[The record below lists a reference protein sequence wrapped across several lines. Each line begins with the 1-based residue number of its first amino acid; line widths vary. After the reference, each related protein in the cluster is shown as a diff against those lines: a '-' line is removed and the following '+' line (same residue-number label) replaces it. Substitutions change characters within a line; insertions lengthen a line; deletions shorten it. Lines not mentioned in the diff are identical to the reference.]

1 MLVEDST
8 VALQNAR
15 MLVEDSTMALQNAR
29 MLLERGAMLGQRFV
43 NSPETPVEVTQ
54 QVIHDLPKFGLG

>member
-1 MLVEDST
+1 
-8 VALQNAR
+8 